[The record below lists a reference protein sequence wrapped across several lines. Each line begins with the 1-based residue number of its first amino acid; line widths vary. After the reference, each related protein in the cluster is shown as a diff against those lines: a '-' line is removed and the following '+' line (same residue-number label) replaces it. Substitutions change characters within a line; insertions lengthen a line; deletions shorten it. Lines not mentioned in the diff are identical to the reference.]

1 MRAPSSPA
9 RRLPTGCR
17 PRTSASR
24 WDGRGRFLA
33 NIFIER
39 LWRSLKYEAV
49 YLHELRSGLDAER
62 IIWTWVD
69 FYDDVRPHSPLV
81 GRTPNEVYHDL
92 WQALYIGQTGDLSDR
107 LPNHEEW
114 PAAVALGATHV
125 HLRGIPNRGRREK
138 LERRLIR
145 TYQLPLNE

>member
-81 GRTPNEVYHDL
+81 GRTPNEVIAASSVSFRDASAAL
-92 WQALYIGQTGDLSDR
+92 ALSPARQADCSSGR
-107 LPNHEEW
+107 KALPRS
-114 PAAVALGATHV
+114 VG
-125 HLRGIPNRGRREK
+125 
-138 LERRLIR
+138 
-145 TYQLPLNE
+145 